1 MKFAA
6 SNITSKVF
14 SGRKIFGTD
23 CHAMRMK
30 TVALS
35 TQVDVV
41 NDDALPN
48 IHRALRN
55 NCQEPRP
62 YATSDR
68 RMSVISCDCFKHHD
82 QPDDQEENLMLK
94 GIGIDQ
100 VAENIAPG
108 L

>member
-62 YATSDR
+62 YAASTTS
-68 RMSVISCDCFKHHD
+68 SVTDCFKHHD